1 MKIDLESNQR
11 DHQRL
16 RRCSVAP
23 SYSVAA
29 NSLDFHAKEIRVRT
43 PRRGHTK
50 NIVVNNTNEAKNF
63 PIGRLNNYDKELKKH
78 KGPLSFAS

>member
-1 MKIDLESNQR
+1 M
-11 DHQRL
+11 
-16 RRCSVAP
+16 AP

-50 NIVVNNTNEAKNF
+50 NIVVNNNNEAKNF

-78 KGPLSFAS
+78 RGPLSFAS